1 MPASE
6 VPMQLTCKSCGV
18 ELHPADVD
26 MDALQAK
33 CRHCGWVFGHPV
45 SPHRLRASGE
55 ADPSLSRATPEPQE
69 LPLPNGLSVESSSA
83 GHLQVRVDR
92 KSIYTLLFLSG
103 MTILLSFAAIK
114 LAYPFVLP
122 WYLVIG
128 FIFMPLMTGYCAAVA
143 GLNTVLISTDGSS
156 LRIKHGPL
164 PWFGSR
170 LISRKHLRQL
180 YVSETEVRTDSGVDR
195 SYNVRAQVTEGDVV
209 IISGLAEPQT
219 ALYLERKFEQMLR
232 IIDVPV
238 DGEYQPG
245 R

>member
-1 MPASE
+1 
-6 VPMQLTCKSCGV
+6 MQLTCRSCGV

-45 SPHRLRASGE
+45 SPHRQRASSE
-55 ADPSLSRATPEPQE
+55 AEPNPSMDTQESQE
-69 LPLPNGLSVESSSA
+69 LPLPQGLSVESSSP
-83 GHLQVRVDR
+83 GHLEVRVDR

-103 MTILLSFAAIK
+103 MTILLLFAAVK
-114 LAYPFVLP
+114 LAYPLVLP

-128 FIFMPLMTGYCAAVA
+128 FIFMPLLTGYCAAVA
-143 GLNTVLISTDGSS
+143 GVNTVLVSTDGSS

-180 YVSETEVRTDSGVDR
+180 YVSETEVRTDYGVDR
-195 SYNVRAQVTEGDVV
+195 TYNVRAQVIEGDVS

-219 ALYLERKFEQMLR
+219 ALYLERKFEHVLR
-232 IIDVPV
+232 IMDVPV
-238 DGEYQPG
+238 DGEYQLG